1 MQRYTTQNPRVH
13 TSQFTYESHTLGATP
28 AKTILQEST
37 AIPIRITY
45 HTYRNGPN
53 LSRGVKHLSVVER
66 ERLRDFRSV
75 VLKWRAT
82 RRAMAGVERERL
94 RDFRSVVL
102 KWRATRRAMAGVERE
117 RLRDFRSV
125 VLKWRAT
132 RRAMAGVERERLRDF
147 RSVVLKWRATR
158 RAMAGSES
166 SCFLLKPLL
175 LQYVCSQWWSAT
187 DAGARS
193 FTNPVATR

>member
-102 KWRATRRAMAGVERE
+102 KWRATRRAMAG
-117 RLRDFRSV
+117 
-125 VLKWRAT
+125 
-132 RRAMAGVERERLRDF
+132 
-147 RSVVLKWRATR
+147 
-158 RAMAGSES
+158 SES

>member
-13 TSQFTYESHTLGATP
+13 TSQFTNESHILGTTP
-28 AKTILQEST
+28 ARTILQEST

-82 RRAMAGVERERL
+82 RRV
-94 RDFRSVVL
+94 
-102 KWRATRRAMAGVERE
+102 MAGVERE